1 MTNQPPF
8 LEQTQFFGSGG
19 GALLALLLVLGATV
33 AHAADRGT
41 VTIAPMAI
49 VRERPGITGAGW
61 GAAYDVTDGEKRRR
75 QIVALYPNHPDDWGK
90 TAGTGLSYSWDDGK
104 TWIAAADNTP
114 IPQMVDLWQDQLPD
128 GTLVSLG
135 IRDLPD
141 PKQPAKP
148 GPDGFFT
155 STYTIGVSRDG
166 GGSWTTGTA
175 TARSTAEIG
184 PIARPLPRIF
194 VAHDGAWLMP
204 AYSWSPRGSRAL
216 LLKSTDRGRNWAVAA
231 TVATAEAVRALGVPV
246 TTPWFENMVA
256 RTADGSLL
264 AVVRTASNARGAL
277 VTTRSVDQ
285 GATWSAPERLLV
297 GREKKIVAG
306 KLPNLTLLPNGAL
319 VLLTAHTKNHCR
331 IYVSWDGRGQEWS
344 DAYVVTSQTGGNT
357 SLVPIG
363 RDQVLVL
370 TPATGRI
377 SAWALTIRP
386 APAPFQA
393 APAAKISAPTDLRT
407 DPMGP
412 GVKLT
417 WSGARAADDIRYLVT
432 PVLVKAAESEMEIE
446 RYAPIE
452 VASTVTSLAL
462 DKNLAPG
469 GTYRFEVA
477 CVDRAGGISPVATTG
492 EVTLGAAT
500 KREVN

>member
-1 MTNQPPF
+1 MKTRQPFPEQMRF
-8 LEQTQFFGSGG
+8 LGSGG

-33 AHAADRGT
+33 THAADHGT
-41 VTIAPMAI
+41 VTVAPMAI

-61 GAAYDVTDGEKRRR
+61 GAAYDVADGEKRQR

-90 TAGTGLSYSWDDGK
+90 TTGTGMSYSRDDGK
-104 TWIAAADNTP
+104 TWIAGADNTP

-141 PKQPAKP
+141 PKKPAKP

-155 STYTIGVSRDG
+155 STYAIGVSQG
-166 GGSWTTGTA
+166 GGSPWTTGIA

-194 VAHDGAWLMP
+194 LAHDGAWLMP

-216 LLKSTDRGRNWAVAA
+216 LLKSTDRGRNWDVAA
-231 TVATAEAVRALGVPV
+231 TVATAESVKALGVPV

-256 RTADGSLL
+256 RTADGSQL
-264 AVVRTASNARGAL
+264 AVVRTASNARGVL
-277 VTTRSVDQ
+277 MTTRSVDQ
-285 GATWSAPERLLV
+285 GATWSAPERLLA

-306 KLPNLTLLPNGAL
+306 KLPNVTLLPNGVL

-331 IYVSWDGRGQEWS
+331 IYVSWDGVGRAWS

-357 SLVPIG
+357 SLVPVG

-377 SAWALTIRP
+377 SAWAVTIRP
-386 APAPFQA
+386 AARPAGA
-393 APAAKISAPTDLRT
+393 TTKISAPSDLSMS
-407 DPMGP
+407 PMGP
-412 GVKLT
+412 GVRLT
-417 WSGARAADDIRYLVT
+417 WSGARAADDRRYWVT
-432 PVLVKAAESEMEIE
+432 PVLVKAAEAEMELE

-452 VASTVTSLAL
+452 VESTVTTLAL

-477 CVDRAGGISPVATTG
+477 SVDRAGGISPAATTG

>member
-1 MTNQPPF
+1 MKHRQPF
-8 LEQTQFFGSGG
+8 LEQMRFLGFGG
-19 GALLALLLVLGATV
+19 GGTRLALLLSLGATG
-33 AHAADRGT
+33 AHAADPGT

-61 GAAYDVTDGEKRRR
+61 GAAYDVADGEKRRR
-75 QIVALYPNHPDDWGK
+75 QIVAIYPNHPDDWGK
-90 TAGTGLSYSWDDGK
+90 TAGTGLSYSRDDGK
-104 TWIAAADNTP
+104 TWIAGADNTP
-114 IPQMVDLWQDQLPD
+114 IPQMVDLWQDHLPD

-141 PKQPAKP
+141 PKKPAQP

-166 GGSWTTGTA
+166 GRSWTTGIA
-175 TARSTAEIG
+175 TARSTAEMG

-194 VAHDGAWLMP
+194 PAHDGAWLMP

-216 LLKSTDRGRNWAVAA
+216 LLKSTDRGRNWVVAA

-319 VLLTAHTKNHCR
+319 ILLTAHTKNHCR
-331 IYVSWDGRGQEWS
+331 IYVSWDGRGREWS

-363 RDQVLVL
+363 RDQILVL

-386 APAPFQA
+386 APLQA
-393 APAAKISAPTDLRT
+393 AAAAKISAPTNLHT
-407 DPMGP
+407 TPMGP
-412 GVKLT
+412 GVRLS
-417 WSGARAADDIRYLVT
+417 WSRARAADEFGYLVT
-432 PVLVKAAESEMEIE
+432 PVLMKAAEAEMELE

-452 VASTVTSLAL
+452 VGANVTSLAL

-469 GTYRFEVA
+469 GTYRFEITS
-477 CVDRAGGISPVATTG
+477 VDRAGGISPAATTG

-500 KREVN
+500 KQEVN